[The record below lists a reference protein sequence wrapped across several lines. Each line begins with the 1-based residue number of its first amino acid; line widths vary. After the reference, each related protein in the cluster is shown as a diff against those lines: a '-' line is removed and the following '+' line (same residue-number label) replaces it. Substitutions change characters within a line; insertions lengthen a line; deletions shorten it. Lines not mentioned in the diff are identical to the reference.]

1 MRRWRRP
8 RSWFMLTLSLSII
21 NVSFARPSRDS
32 FTTDI
37 SIYTSDAAPHTQS
50 RALAPHAIPPR
61 SLTPHDYGFQN
72 FLHLGG
78 GWNLYYSSWP
88 TSIFPVQ
95 PAVWALRQLYT
106 SMEVNGGSIW
116 RLSPPR
122 YEIPLRVG
130 NVLLTM
136 ESNQP
141 IEWDLVSAFGTKL
154 LYYMDRGFVGLY
166 SLMLSHAANDATVFV
181 SLKVIDKA
189 RGLRG

>member
-1 MRRWRRP
+1 
-8 RSWFMLTLSLSII
+8 
-21 NVSFARPSRDS
+21 
-32 FTTDI
+32 
-37 SIYTSDAAPHTQS
+37 
-50 RALAPHAIPPR
+50 
-61 SLTPHDYGFQN
+61 
-72 FLHLGG
+72 
-78 GWNLYYSSWP
+78 
-88 TSIFPVQ
+88 
-95 PAVWALRQLYT
+95 
-106 SMEVNGGSIW
+106 MEVNGGSIW